1 MKFKDQCD
9 LCKKFSYCRGYEN
22 QVLCEECIEKK
33 TLNAS
38 HKLLRRNYMNGIERI
53 KILAS
58 EVKDKPLLKIIEYLL
73 TRDDMDEKYLNED
86 KNLSQMI
93 EFIKSSAQKD
103 AKNGIAM
110 IEDEVVYGW
119 AIHYWDESNENLKLE
134 KAKDET
140 IEQKEVKK
148 VKKPSAKKEWNPEGQ
163 LTLFDYM

>member
-1 MKFKDQCD
+1 
-9 LCKKFSYCRGYEN
+9 
-22 QVLCEECIEKK
+22 
-33 TLNAS
+33 
-38 HKLLRRNYMNGIERI
+38 MNGIERI